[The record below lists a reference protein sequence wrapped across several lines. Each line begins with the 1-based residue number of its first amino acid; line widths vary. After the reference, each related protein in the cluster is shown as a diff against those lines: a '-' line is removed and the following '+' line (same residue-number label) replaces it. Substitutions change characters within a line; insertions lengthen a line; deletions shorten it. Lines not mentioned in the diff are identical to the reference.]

1 MQLELVGLSQ
11 AQRRRLSA
19 ASWVTKLS
27 QTGVKRALFNFAVPP
42 NPPLNLFIN
51 KEHARVLL
59 T

>member
-1 MQLELVGLSQ
+1 
-11 AQRRRLSA
+11 
-19 ASWVTKLS
+19 
-27 QTGVKRALFNFAVPP
+27 VKRALFNFAVPP